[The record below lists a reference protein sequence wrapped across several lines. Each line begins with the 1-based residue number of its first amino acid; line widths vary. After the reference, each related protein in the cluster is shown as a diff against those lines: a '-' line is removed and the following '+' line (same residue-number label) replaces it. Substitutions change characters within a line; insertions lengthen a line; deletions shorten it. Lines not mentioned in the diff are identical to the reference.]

1 MKFMKRLLILTL
13 ISLLWGAPVSLPAE
27 QTPTG
32 RPIGLVGVEIV
43 AGSTAHSNTPSASAP
58 KLSSTKLNPA
68 RAEAGSLVEKNPKDL
83 RFVPDPSL
91 PNVLLLGDSISMGY
105 TLPVRNLLKGKANV
119 FRPLKPDGTAINCAD
134 TAESLA
140 HLDRWLAVQ
149 PKWSVIH
156 FNWGLHDLKHMK
168 KNAPTPT
175 PSADQNDPTLHT
187 VAEYRANL
195 EKIVARLQLTGAR
208 LIFATTTPVPA
219 GCNNPFRSP
228 DDPPR
233 YNAAAVEVMN
243 AHGIRV
249 DDLYALIAPRESE
262 LQLPRN
268 VHFTAAGSAVL
279 AAQVAQN
286 ITSELE
292 GKH

>member
-1 MKFMKRLLILTL
+1 MTKTIFTTTPYKYCFRC
-13 ISLLWGAPVSLPAE
+13 LPAVMPWAAALSLVLSVKNLSAE
-27 QTPTG
+27 VTAPTNA
-32 RPIGLVGVEIV
+32 PAKAASEK
-43 AGSTAHSNTPSASAP
+43 TAINP
-58 KLSSTKLNPA
+58 KSV
-68 RAEAGSLVEKNPKDL
+68 RAEVGSLVEKNPKDL
-83 RFVPDPSL
+83 RFQPDPSL

-134 TAESLA
+134 TAEGLA
-140 HLDRWLAVQ
+140 HLDRWLAMQ
-149 PKWSVIH
+149 PKWAVIH

-168 KNAPTPT
+168 KNASTPT
-175 PSADQNDPTLHT
+175 PSADPNDPALHSL
-187 VAEYRANL
+187 AEYRANL

-208 LIFATTTPVPA
+208 LVFATTTPVPA

-233 YNAAAVEVMN
+233 YNAAAVEVMA

-249 DDLYALIAPRESE
+249 DDLYALIVPRESE

-268 VHFTAAGSAVL
+268 VHFTAAGSAVM
-279 AAQVAQN
+279 ASQVAQI

-292 GKH
+292 EKH